1 MIRALF
7 IALFVLSAC
16 ATPAYYAQLED
27 PAVASK
33 CVAQLLNV
41 EPPEIQP
48 FVVYRSGPFWINY
61 RGERRKAYGT
71 WSRTGDVRVIT
82 IARGP
87 RMAETMIHEM
97 GHDYGLR
104 IVNGHDYAEDL
115 VRRMGECR
123 GLGG

>member
-1 MIRALF
+1 MRGLIF
-7 IALFVLSAC
+7 ILVLTAC
-16 ATPAYYAQLED
+16 ATPDYYTRLED

-33 CVAQLLNV
+33 CVSQLLGV
-41 EPPEIQP
+41 EQPEIQP
-48 FVVYRSGPFWINY
+48 FVRYEDGPFWINY

-87 RMAETMIHEM
+87 RMAETMIHEF
-97 GHDYGLR
+97 GHHFGLR

-115 VRRMGECR
+115 VRRMKECENFASV
-123 GLGG
+123 